1 MNELQLSLPTAPVLK
16 GSTVPAEMFKE
27 EFADILLKA
36 GLEELKTISF
46 SDFENVSENNGYSLA
61 LSHRFLGFCITAYAK
76 QNDLII
82 HKWLFKNRSNHE
94 IGSTDVLFAS
104 RTSPTVYIKIKAGE
118 ELDQLIACFTLKSSE
133 LFKTVIIPMVQ
144 FDSIH
149 CHSDVSMRISRTTL
163 SVDCFDLIPE
173 GYLDQ
178 LQDKY
183 VEYALKNLKEA
194 STNSYE
200 DISYEECV
208 RSIRKLQVLKD
219 ELKELNADQHTYL
232 DFGMI
237 ASMSGYIPTIL
248 NTLTTREVVL
258 RKKLELK
265 EAKEA
270 TLTYRYSRKWSND
283 TTFMMFMHIVIV
295 LLLAILIV
303 SLSHSTIFN

>member
-82 HKWLFKNRSNHE
+82 HNGLIKNRTNYDLA
-94 IGSTDVLFAS
+94 STDVMFAS
-104 RTSPTVYIKIKAGE
+104 RTTPTVYIKIKAGE
-118 ELDQLIACFTLKSSE
+118 ELDQLIACFTLKASD
-133 LFKTVIIPMVQ
+133 LFETIIIPMVQ

-149 CHSDVSMRISRTTL
+149 CHSDVSMRISRTIF
-163 SVDCFDLIPE
+163 SVDCFDLVPE

-183 VEYALKNLKEA
+183 VEYALKNLKHA
-194 STNSYE
+194 STSSYE

-219 ELKELNADQHTYL
+219 DLKELNADQQTYL

-258 RKKLELK
+258 RKKRELK
-265 EAKEA
+265 EEHES
-270 TLTYRYSRKWSND
+270 TLTYRYYREWSKN
-283 TTFMMFMHIVIV
+283 TNNMVFMHIVTI
-295 LLLAILIV
+295 LLLAIFFV
-303 SLSHSTIFN
+303 TLSHSTIFN